1 MMFSTA
7 YAKGAA
13 WKDTVW
19 DHPRFNELL
28 VTARAELDEKK
39 RGEMYKEM
47 EGIVRDEGGVVV
59 PMFNA
64 DLSASNDKGG
74 HGKLAANWELDGFR
88 APERWW
94 FKS

>member
-7 YAKGAA
+7 YAKGAS
-13 WKDTVW
+13 WNDTFW
-19 DHPRFNELL
+19 DHKRFNELL
-28 VTARAELDEKK
+28 VSARAELDEKK
-39 RGEMYKEM
+39 RRGMYAEMQR
-47 EGIVRDEGGVVV
+47 IVSDEGGVVV
-59 PMFNA
+59 PMFSA
-64 DLSASNDKGG
+64 DLSAAGEKIG